1 LTSDTLNKE
10 LLLDVFREYMLFG
23 WVDKGMFDF
32 VMDVRKTN
40 QNLPKNK
47 RIRIIAVDTPR
58 PFSTFNSKEDMRKN
72 DDQFDRN
79 EFMANTILNYLK
91 ITNEKRHAF
100 FIVGTAHI
108 CRTLKSAGNIIYNS
122 LPENATYSFF
132 THSPVTDNH
141 MDIPLR
147 IRHGVF
153 DYALE
158 NAGNNPIAFDLKNSP
173 FGKEPFDA
181 FFSEG
186 SGSFQDN
193 YDGYIFLG
201 PLDSEPNGELLLDL
215 YSDKFIKELNRRL
228 GFYNTNIEKDLK
240 SKDSSKES
248 VIESI
253 LKGYSQ
259 RKWDYLPPLKE
270 TGLNNKPK

>member
-1 LTSDTLNKE
+1 MEMASHKQSDIDKFLTSDTLNKE

-201 PLDSEPNGELLLDL
+201 PLDSEPNGELLL
-215 YSDKFIKELNRRL
+215 KN
-228 GFYNTNIEKDLK
+228 
-240 SKDSSKES
+240 
-248 VIESI
+248 
-253 LKGYSQ
+253 
-259 RKWDYLPPLKE
+259 
-270 TGLNNKPK
+270 